1 MKDFA
6 LDSVTGDVIIKSKYN
21 KEKDIQYT
29 ADDKNLTI
37 QKIRMALGTNK
48 GEWKLNEEE
57 GINFHVILT
66 KNPSYDQILDTVQD
80 GLHQIDETLR
90 ITSYSFETMKRK
102 LLMKFTASNGKDE
115 DITLYVG
122 DFTNNSTKI
131 LVCAEDAE
139 TVMRSGT
146 ALEALAI
153 CSTDNHLFNANKGKG
168 AIW

>member
-29 ADDKNLTI
+29 SDDKNLTI
-37 QKIRMALGTNK
+37 QKIRMVLGTNK
-48 GEWKLNEEE
+48 GEWKLNEDE

-90 ITSYSFETMKRK
+90 ITSYSFETVKRK
-102 LLMKFTASNGKDE
+102 LLMKFTASNGKNE

-122 DFTNNSTKI
+122 DFTNNSTKV

-139 TVMRSGT
+139 EVLRSGT
-146 ALEALAI
+146 ALEALSI
-153 CSTDNHLFNANKGKG
+153 CGSDSHLYKSN
-168 AIW
+168 